1 MIIPTLTALAIAI
14 TLILAVLFLAGQ
26 LITRR
31 MRAVAA
37 TGADAP
43 AHRLLNDLRG
53 LEDALVDF
61 FASSNISST
70 ILSVLAAQRSPIR
83 FKSLVQEVRAAE
95 ERRGTHEDMP
105 LSAIRAVLTI
115 LQLARLAR
123 MSRAGF
129 SITELGGEVYRRMQ
143 PEPLPTA
150 TPPVR
155 KHPISAAAFGKHRR
169 TPAILPSHS
178 RRVLSE
184 LRERARTLV
193 HQ

>member
-14 TLILAVLFLAGQ
+14 TVILAVLLLAGL
-26 LITRR
+26 LISRR
-31 MRAVAA
+31 MRAAA
-37 TGADAP
+37 ADGTDAP
-43 AHRLLNDLRG
+43 PHRLLDDLRG

-61 FASSNISST
+61 FASSNVSST

-95 ERRGTHEDMP
+95 ARRGTYEDMP
-105 LSAIRAVLTI
+105 LIAIRAVLTI

-129 SITELGGEVYRRMQ
+129 SITELGGEVYRRMRAV
-143 PEPLPTA
+143 PLPQ
-150 TPPVR
+150 
-155 KHPISAAAFGKHRR
+155 SASAMPAF
-169 TPAILPSHS
+169 AIHACGSTSPRLT
-178 RRVLSE
+178 RASE
-184 LRERARTLV
+184 LRESARTLI